1 MYRHIVVF
9 QKCGWTA
16 HTKTRTIAGLSRYTT
31 RSSESKGPKPTPSR
45 LVLRQGRVESSIWPS
60 THTTNTPLITHTPSK
75 PPVPASRPAPVDR
88 IRHSLTSLSHAFL
101 PTDYKTS
108 VTPEYISYTKWQFL
122 HNVLGSASGVLS
134 TQVMLYAMG
143 LNSGALPLSAA
154 INWVIKDGFGQF
166 GGVIY
171 ATMVGQKFDSDP
183 KHQRFWSSVW
193 LQTATW
199 LEMLTPLFPHLFVVI
214 GSVANVGKNIAWL
227 AMSATRASINKTFCR
242 KENLGDV
249 TAKSGSQ
256 STAAGLIGTAL
267 GIVVGGTMDVSVYTL
282 ILGFVP
288 ISLASLWGN
297 YKSLLYTVTPTLNV
311 ERARLMLQDAI
322 LVQNGALVFS
332 PEHVR
337 TPRQVSKIEKFMR
350 EIRGIEPEDRMP
362 GIIISANIS
371 KLEHVFPWT
380 NSNAAANVA
389 HMVRDAFQPQYAWNE
404 LYYIGLHTTDRLYL
418 WYDDRASDADVLLGV
433 YHAMA
438 YRKLLGARS
447 PSDARIESYVFAKQT
462 FASACQHIME
472 SGWDTSIMYFS
483 KRSRFVNVAKP
494 E

>member
-1 MYRHIVVF
+1 
-9 QKCGWTA
+9 
-16 HTKTRTIAGLSRYTT
+16 
-31 RSSESKGPKPTPSR
+31 
-45 LVLRQGRVESSIWPS
+45 
-60 THTTNTPLITHTPSK
+60 
-75 PPVPASRPAPVDR
+75 
-88 IRHSLTSLSHAFL
+88 
-101 PTDYKTS
+101 
-108 VTPEYISYTKWQFL
+108 
-122 HNVLGSASGVLS
+122 
-134 TQVMLYAMG
+134 MLYAMG

-214 GSVANVGKNIAWL
+214 GSVANIGKNIAWL

-350 EIRGIEPEDRMP
+350 EIRGIEPEDQMP

-371 KLEHVFPWT
+371 KLERTLPWK
-380 NSNAAANVA
+380 NSDAAANVA
-389 HMVRDAFQPQYAWNE
+389 HM
-404 LYYIGLHTTDRLYL
+404 
-418 WYDDRASDADVLLGV
+418 
-433 YHAMA
+433 
-438 YRKLLGARS
+438 
-447 PSDARIESYVFAKQT
+447 
-462 FASACQHIME
+462 
-472 SGWDTSIMYFS
+472 
-483 KRSRFVNVAKP
+483 
-494 E
+494 